1 MAVMLFCC
9 SGEECLMTAEANFD
23 EVNGST
29 PKKLLSSFSFC
40 SAVLLAPEADGRSS
54 SQCQSQHYGIMGVV
68 KPLLKLS
75 NQMMNYFTTSFNA
88 SVNRLVNKCLAS
100 LPLESRITCC

>member
-1 MAVMLFCC
+1 MR
-9 SGEECLMTAEANFD
+9 
-23 EVNGST
+23 ST
-29 PKKLLSSFSFC
+29 VRLAKKLLSSFSFC
-40 SAVLLAPEADGRSS
+40 SAVLLAPKADGGSS
-54 SQCQSQHYGIMGVV
+54 RHKVNHNIMSVV

-100 LPLESRITCC
+100 LSLESRITCC